1 MSYGYSYLLQYI
13 FGEANLKLKKAF
25 LFQLFVILFVT
36 IFCTLGT
43 WQLYRLQ
50 WKLELISEITYGLNS
65 SPIEYSTLIK
75 KNYQRVTTKGKFDY
89 DKQIY
94 LYSLNDN
101 GKPGYDVITP
111 FRTNKN
117 ENILINRGWIIKEL
131 KDNPSINLKN
141 ESEKKIIGLLREI
154 YKPNMFK
161 PDNDLKNNIWFS
173 INLED
178 LKKATGEQFNN
189 FVIFLEDNQAKTPLP
204 KKISIDVP
212 NNHLKYAITWYAISI
227 SIIFYYLY
235 FRRKK

>member
-1 MSYGYSYLLQYI
+1 
-13 FGEANLKLKKAF
+13 LKRAY
-25 LFQLFVILFVT
+25 LFQLFVIIFVT
-36 IFCTLGT
+36 IFCALGT

-50 WKLELISEITYGLNS
+50 WKLELISEITFGLDS
-65 SPIEYSTLIK
+65 SPIEYSNSIK
-75 KNYQRVTTKGKFDY
+75 KNYQRVSAKGKFNFDE
-89 DKQIY
+89 QIY
-94 LYSLNDN
+94 LYSLNNN

-117 ENILINRGWIIKEL
+117 ENVLVNRGWIKKEL
-131 KDNPSINLKN
+131 KNNPIINKN
-141 ESEKKIIGLLREI
+141 IEDEQKIIGLLRKI
-154 YKPNMFK
+154 YKPNIFK

-178 LKKATGEQFNN
+178 LKVTSGERFNE
-189 FVIFLEDNQAKTPLP
+189 FVIFLEDNQAKTPIP
-204 KKISIDVP
+204 RKISIDVP

>member
-1 MSYGYSYLLQYI
+1 MLQSI
-13 FGEANLKLKKAF
+13 FGEVNLKLKRAY
-25 LFQLFVILFVT
+25 LFQLFVIIFVT
-36 IFCTLGT
+36 IFCALGT

-50 WKLELISEITYGLNS
+50 WKLELISEITFGLDS
-65 SPIEYSTLIK
+65 SPIEYSNSIE
-75 KNYQRVTTKGKFDY
+75 KNYQRVSAKGKFNF

-117 ENILINRGWIIKEL
+117 ENVLVNRGWIKKEF
-131 KDNPSINLKN
+131 KNNPIINKN
-141 ESEKKIIGLLREI
+141 IEDEQKIIGLLRKI
-154 YKPNMFK
+154 YKPNIFK
-161 PDNDLKNNIWFS
+161 PNNDLKNNIWFS

-178 LKKATGEQFNN
+178 LKVTSGERFNE
-189 FVIFLEDNQAKTPLP
+189 FVIFLEDNQAKTPIP
-204 KKISIDVP
+204 RKISIDVP

>member
-1 MSYGYSYLLQYI
+1 LLQSI
-13 FGEANLKLKKAF
+13 FGEVNLKLKRAY
-25 LFQLFVILFVT
+25 LFQLFVIIFVT
-36 IFCTLGT
+36 IFCALGT

-50 WKLELISEITYGLNS
+50 WKLELISEITFGLDS
-65 SPIEYSTLIK
+65 SPIEYSNSIE
-75 KNYQRVTTKGKFDY
+75 KNYQRVSAKGKFNF

-117 ENILINRGWIIKEL
+117 ENVLVNRGWIKKEL
-131 KDNPSINLKN
+131 KNNPIINKN
-141 ESEKKIIGLLREI
+141 IEDGQKIIGLLRKI
-154 YKPNMFK
+154 YKPNIFK

-178 LKKATGEQFNN
+178 LKVTSGERFNE
-189 FVIFLEDNQAKTPLP
+189 FVIFLEDNQAKTPIP
-204 KKISIDVP
+204 RKISIDVP

>member
-111 FRTNKN
+111 FRTNRN
-117 ENILINRGWIIKEL
+117 ENVLINRGWIVKEL

-141 ESEKKIIGLLREI
+141 GSEKKIIGLLREI

-189 FVIFLEDNQAKTPLP
+189 FVIFLEDNQSKTPLP

>member
-1 MSYGYSYLLQYI
+1 MLQST
-13 FGEANLKLKKAF
+13 FGEVNLKLKRAY
-25 LFQLFVILFVT
+25 LFQLFVIIFVT
-36 IFCTLGT
+36 IFCALGT

-50 WKLELISEITYGLNS
+50 WKLELISEITFGLDS
-65 SPIEYSTLIK
+65 SPIEYSNSIE
-75 KNYQRVTTKGKFDY
+75 KNYQRVSAKGKFNF

-94 LYSLNDN
+94 LYSLNEN

-117 ENILINRGWIIKEL
+117 ENVLVNRGWIKKEL
-131 KDNPSINLKN
+131 KNNPIINKN
-141 ESEKKIIGLLREI
+141 IEDEQKIIGLLRKI
-154 YKPNMFK
+154 YKPNIFK

-178 LKKATGEQFNN
+178 LKVTSGERFNE
-189 FVIFLEDNQAKTPLP
+189 FVIFLEDNQAKTPIP
-204 KKISIDVP
+204 RKISIDVP

-227 SIIFYYLY
+227 SIIVYYLY

>member
-1 MSYGYSYLLQYI
+1 MLQSI
-13 FGEANLKLKKAF
+13 FGEVKLKLKKAL
-25 LFQLFVILFVT
+25 LFQLFVIFFITLF
-36 IFCTLGT
+36 CALGT

-50 WKLELISEITYGLNS
+50 WKLELISEITFGLDS
-65 SPIEYSTLIK
+65 QPIEYSSSIK
-75 KNYQRVTTKGKFDY
+75 KNYQRIKAKGKFDF

-94 LYSLNDN
+94 LYSLNEK
-101 GKPGYDVITP
+101 GKPGYDVVTP

-117 ENILINRGWIIKEL
+117 ENVLVNRGWINKEL
-131 KDNPSINLKN
+131 KGNAKINLN
-141 ESEKKIIGLLREI
+141 TPAEQKIVGLMREI

-161 PDNDLKNNIWFS
+161 PDNDIKNNIWFS

-178 LKKATGEQFNN
+178 LKEATGEQFNE
-189 FVIFLEDNQAKTPLP
+189 FVIFLEDNQVKSPIP

>member
-1 MSYGYSYLLQYI
+1 MWFGYSFLLQSI
-13 FGEANLKLKKAF
+13 FGEAKLKLKRQL
-25 LFQLFVILFVT
+25 LFQLFVVLFIT
-36 IFCTLGT
+36 LFCALGT

-50 WKLELISEITYGLNS
+50 WKLELISEITFGLDS
-65 SPIEYSTLIK
+65 KPVEYSNSIT
-75 KNYQRVTTKGKFDY
+75 KNYQRVNAKGKFDF

-94 LYSLNDN
+94 LYSLNNN
-101 GKPGYDVITP
+101 GKPGYDVVNTL
-111 FRTNKN
+111 RTNKN
-117 ENILINRGWIIKEL
+117 QNVLINRGWIKKEL
-131 KDNPSINLKN
+131 KGNPSINLKAEN
-141 ESEKKIIGLLREI
+141 EQEIIGLLREI
-154 YKPNMFK
+154 YKPNIFK

-173 INLED
+173 LNLED
-178 LKKATGEQFNN
+178 LKEFTGEQFNE

>member
-1 MSYGYSYLLQYI
+1 MLQSI
-13 FGEANLKLKKAF
+13 FGEVNLKLKRAY
-25 LFQLFVILFVT
+25 LFQLFVIIFVT
-36 IFCTLGT
+36 IFCALGT

-50 WKLELISEITYGLNS
+50 WKLELISEITFGLDS
-65 SPIEYSTLIK
+65 SPIEYSNSIE
-75 KNYQRVTTKGKFDY
+75 KNYQRVSAKGKFNF

-117 ENILINRGWIIKEL
+117 ENVLVNRGWIKKEL
-131 KDNPSINLKN
+131 KNNPTINKN
-141 ESEKKIIGLLREI
+141 IEDEQKIIGLLRKI
-154 YKPNMFK
+154 YKPNIFK

-178 LKKATGEQFNN
+178 LKVTSGERFNE
-189 FVIFLEDNQAKTPLP
+189 FVIFLEDNQAKTPIP
-204 KKISIDVP
+204 RKISIDVP

>member
-1 MSYGYSYLLQYI
+1 M
-13 FGEANLKLKKAF
+13 KRAF

-36 IFCTLGT
+36 IFCALGT

-50 WKLELISEITYGLNS
+50 WKLELISEITFGLDS
-65 SPIEYSTLIK
+65 KPIEYSNSIN
-75 KNYQRVTTKGKFDY
+75 KNYQRVSAKGKFNF

-94 LYSLNDN
+94 LYSLNDS
-101 GKPGYDVITP
+101 GKPGYDVVTP

-117 ENILINRGWIIKEL
+117 ENVLINRGWIIKEL
-131 KDNPSINLKN
+131 KDNPSINLKID
-141 ESEKKIIGLLREI
+141 SEIKITGILREI
-154 YKPNMFK
+154 YKPNIFK
-161 PDNDLKNNIWFS
+161 PNNDIKNNIWFS

-178 LKKATGEQFNN
+178 LKEATGEQFNE
-189 FVIFLEDNQAKTPLP
+189 FVIFLEDNQVKSPIP